1 MLKNN
6 FYWRFKGNENKYL
19 NKILKR
25 GLRPKK
31 EKNFNLQL
39 EKKWS
44 KIHKIKYSI
53 TVNSCTSGLHAGL
66 CALSLKKNDE
76 VLVPAL
82 TPVMPAN
89 AIIFAGLKPVFVD
102 VDPETFL
109 IDPKDLI
116 KKITKKS
123 KVILLVHLY
132 GNVCDSKI
140 FRKIAKRYNL
150 MIMEDCAEAL
160 GAKDKHGI
168 IAGTMGDIAVWSF
181 QSAKHITCGDGGI
194 ISTSNSKIAEKARK
208 YSNLGFKFL
217 QPSGDRIVVSKK
229 FLQSPSTSRFSLVG
243 YNYRMNE
250 FSAAIALAQ
259 TERIDHFIKLRRYV
273 SLKMLNVINKSH
285 LLKPQL
291 IEKKVF
297 SSFYTLSAILNKK
310 IKWKEFQKK
319 FVYFGG
325 DSFYAASK
333 IIQDEPSIKYS
344 NCRLLKTPIAKKLQK
359 NIINFCTN
367 QGTISDANRQVSALK
382 KTINF
387 FNNQLNEKN

>member
-1 MLKNN
+1 MLKNK
-6 FYWRFKGNENKYL
+6 FYWRFKGNENKYI

-31 EKNFNLQL
+31 EKNFNLLL

-44 KIHKIKYSI
+44 KIHKVKYSI

-76 VLVPAL
+76 VLIPAL

-89 AIIFAGLKPVFVD
+89 AVIFAGLKPIFVD
-102 VDPETFL
+102 VDPKTFL
-109 IDPKDLI
+109 MDPNDLV

-140 FRKIAKRYNL
+140 FRRIAKKYNL
-150 MIMEDCAEAL
+150 KIMEDCAESL
-160 GAKDKHGI
+160 VAKDKNGVM
-168 IAGTMGDIAVWSF
+168 AGTMGDIAVWSF

-217 QPSGDRIVVSKK
+217 QPDGDKIIVSKK

-250 FSAAIALAQ
+250 FSAAISLAQ
-259 TERIDHFIKLRRYV
+259 TERISHFIKLRRYV
-273 SLKMLNVINKSH
+273 SLKMLKVIYKSS
-285 LLKPQL
+285 LLRPQL

-297 SSFYTLSAILNKK
+297 SSFYTLSAVLSEK

-333 IIQDEPSIKYS
+333 IVQDEPSIKNS
-344 NCRLLKTPIAKKLQK
+344 KFKLSKTPVAKKLQK

-367 QGTISDANRQVSALK
+367 QGSIKDANRQVLALK
-382 KTINF
+382 KTIKF
-387 FNNQLNEKN
+387 FHNLLHEKN